1 MRSHPASMMDGVD
14 QRTRL
19 VGRNRLELLLFRLGR
34 RQRFGINV
42 FKVREVI
49 KCPPLTQMPHAH
61 PAVRGISNIRGV
73 TIPVMDLAAAVGL
86 PPSEEPQERF
96 VIVAEYN
103 RTVLGFLVDTVDRI
117 VNLNWEAIKPPP
129 RGVGDQTYLTAVT
142 EVDGEMVEVI
152 DVERVLAD
160 VIGVKTEV
168 DPSFAGLA
176 GDAGATP
183 RVLFVDDSALARKQI
198 QRVLD
203 QIGIEYLVAENG
215 REAYERILALLAE
228 EGGSVEQRLPMVI
241 SDVEM
246 PEMDGYTLT
255 RKIKEHPDLK
265 GIYVCLHT
273 SLSGNF
279 NRAMVEKVGADDLL
293 SKFDPDDLARL
304 VCAFFAKRLAA
315 ASAAAA

>member
-1 MRSHPASMMDGVD
+1 MNSNPASMMDGVD

-34 RQRFGINV
+34 GQRFGINV

-61 PAVRGISNIRGV
+61 PAVCGISNIRGM
-73 TIPVMDLAAAVGL
+73 TISIMGLAAAVGL
-86 PPSEEPQERF
+86 PPSEEPQNRF

-103 RTVLGFLVDTVDRI
+103 RTVLGFLVDRVDRI

-129 RGVGDQTYLTAVT
+129 RGLGEQNYLTAVT

-160 VIGVKTEV
+160 VIGMKTEV
-168 DPSFAGLA
+168 DQSFAGLA
-176 GDAGATP
+176 GDTGAGA

-203 QIGIEYLVAENG
+203 QIGIGYLVAENG
-215 REAYERILALLAE
+215 REAYERILSLLA

-255 RKIKEHPDLK
+255 RKIKEHPELK
-265 GIYVCLHT
+265 GIHVCLHT

-279 NRAMVEKVGADDLL
+279 NRVMVDKVGADDLL
-293 SKFDPDDLARL
+293 SKFDPDDLARM
-304 VCAFFAKRLAA
+304 VCAFFAERGAA
-315 ASAAAA
+315 ANTAAA